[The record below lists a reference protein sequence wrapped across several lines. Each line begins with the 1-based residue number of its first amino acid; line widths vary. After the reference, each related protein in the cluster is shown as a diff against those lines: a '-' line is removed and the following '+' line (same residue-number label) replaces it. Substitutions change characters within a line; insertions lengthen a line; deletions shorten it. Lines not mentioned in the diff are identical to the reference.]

1 MVSSPLCALLF
12 SLQSSQKGTYFCR
25 DVLNTCLFSRHLCTS
40 WSASFFSAAQG
51 SRDIRATGNP
61 FFHAECYQ
69 QNLFISQGTCQNQ
82 FTVSLTLI
90 FVSKGAVEWLI
101 WNDIIWLW
109 HNQGSFSFF
118 SWISGIGY
126 SIYKWIR
133 QTFSAPK
140 KWRKKNVGHIKSLL
154 FLRKLLR
161 NDF

>member
-1 MVSSPLCALLF
+1 MSRWVLSAKSFHISGNVS
-12 SLQSSQKGTYFCR
+12 
-25 DVLNTCLFSRHLCTS
+25 
-40 WSASFFSAAQG
+40 
-51 SRDIRATGNP
+51 
-61 FFHAECYQ
+61 E
-69 QNLFISQGTCQNQ
+69 NQ

-109 HNQGSFSFF
+109 HNQGSFSLF

-133 QTFSAPK
+133 QTFSAP

-161 NDF
+161 NDFLSTPFKGASVAGWNRSHDVTDILTGAFTMHLACRLVSKT